1 LIGEKKKIKEDMT
14 TTGVRKAPWKK
25 SLLSH
30 LLRRGGGFEPI
41 QFNSIQF
48 NSIQSLPCNKES
60 TRQSRETIM
69 SHVGPPLLGSL
80 PSTQIPVRFVVWRD
94 SWPSD

>member
-1 LIGEKKKIKEDMT
+1 MEEKPSISSAAA
-14 TTGVRKAPWKK
+14 GGR
-25 SLLSH
+25 
-30 LLRRGGGFEPI
+30 LRTNSIQFNSI

-94 SWPSD
+94 